1 MHARQN
7 RNWGSVCATAVLRD
21 TFFGLQSRLTKSL
34 LRITRLVFDDET
46 VSLLNVCIFVDTM
59 CWWRF
64 ALILSFTARKSTE
77 AKVEKF
83 FYSLFLL
90 LNEKYSSIPCFLCCK
105 IVNLLVMV
113 YQSIVWDSSRLCEM
127 STSTEKVC
135 DCIFFCIHV
144 FLWVWIKTHR
154 HTEGTSS
161 CFSSGPGFMSDMWSL
176 AACYPNSLS
185 SHVQAAL
192 SNTDIKKKNSS

>member
-1 MHARQN
+1 MRGKTGTEGVFVLRRFYVTLFLVYRVVWPRACWELHDWSLTMRQ
-7 RNWGSVCATAVLRD
+7 SVCWMSA
-21 TFFGLQSRLTKSL
+21 SL
-34 LRITRLVFDDET
+34 LIQCAGKDLHWFCPLQPENQQKPKLK
-46 VSLLNVCIFVDTM
+46 S
-59 CWWRF
+59 
-64 ALILSFTARKSTE
+64 SFTRY
-77 AKVEKF
+77 
-83 FYSLFLL
+83 FY
-90 LNEKYSSIPCFLCCK
+90 YSIPCFLCCK

-192 SNTDIKKKNSS
+192 SNTDIKNKNSS

>member
-34 LRITRLVFDDET
+34 LRITRLVFDDGT
-46 VSLLNVCIFVDTM
+46 VSLSASL
-59 CWWRF
+59 
-64 ALILSFTARKSTE
+64 LIQCAGEDLHWFCPLQPENQQKPKLKSSFTR
-77 AKVEKF
+77 
-83 FYSLFLL
+83 YFLL

-192 SNTDIKKKNSS
+192 SNTDIKNKNSS